1 MKSDLFSN
9 SEDTNLPVR
18 PPLAERMRPLILEDI
33 VGQETLLGEGK
44 FLRQAIQ
51 QDQVPSLI
59 LWGPPGIGKTTL
71 ARVIAN
77 LTDSHFTSLSAVIAG
92 VKEVK
97 KVVEN
102 ATYQQRAFSKRTI
115 LFVDEIHRFNKAQQ
129 DAFLPHVESGKIT
142 LVGATTENPSFQVI
156 APLLSRCRVVVLERL
171 SEIDLMKILVRSLED
186 PDKGLGSSCSEFP
199 EEALQVIVKFAN
211 GDARTALNALEQ
223 IEGVLS
229 KSSSLDSKVTA
240 KTVQETL
247 QHRTLLYDRAGEEHF
262 NLISALHK
270 SLRNSDPDASI
281 YWLVR
286 MLEAGED
293 PLYIARR
300 LVRFA
305 SEDIGL
311 ADPYATTRAV
321 SALEAFQFIGLPEG
335 ALILAQLAIDLAMAP
350 KSNSVY
356 RAYQLA
362 QQDVNNKRLEP
373 VPLQL
378 RNAPTSLMKDLGYG
392 DNYEHAHNAPEGLT
406 RMACLPENLR
416 GVRYYVPTQRGKEK
430 EYKKRLE
437 ALLRFK
443 KSNGISDSEE

>member
-1 MKSDLFSN
+1 MKSDLFSD
-9 SEDTNLPVR
+9 SEDTNPSAHS
-18 PPLAERMRPLILEDI
+18 PLAERMRPLVLEDI
-33 VGQETLLGEGK
+33 LGQEALLGKEM
-44 FLRQAIQ
+44 FLYQAIQ
-51 QDQVPSLI
+51 KDQIPSLI
-59 LWGPPGIGKTTL
+59 LWGPPGVGKTTL

-77 LTDSHFTSLSAVIAG
+77 MTNAHFTSLSAVMAG

-102 ATYQQRAFSKRTI
+102 ATYQERAFSKKTI

-129 DAFLPHVESGKIT
+129 DAFLPHVENGKIT
-142 LVGATTENPSFQVI
+142 LVGATTENPSFQII

-171 SEIDLMKILVRSLED
+171 SEIDLMKILVRSLKD
-186 PDKGLGSSCSEFP
+186 PDKGLGSTHTDFP
-199 EEALQVIVKFAN
+199 EEALQVIVEFAN

-229 KSSSLDSKVTA
+229 KPPSHDSTVTA
-240 KTVQETL
+240 KMVQETL

-293 PLYIARR
+293 PLYIVRR
-300 LVRFA
+300 MVRFA

-311 ADPYATTRAV
+311 ADPYAVTRAI
-321 SALEAFQFIGLPEG
+321 SALEAFQLIGLPEG
-335 ALILAQLAIDLAMAP
+335 ALTLAQLAVDLAMTP

-362 QQDVNNKRLEP
+362 QQDIKRKRLEP

-392 DNYEHAHNAPEGLT
+392 DNYEYAHNAPEGLT
-406 RMACLPENLR
+406 RMTCLPENLR
-416 GVRYYVPTQRGKEK
+416 GVRYYVPTERGKEQ

-443 KSNGISDSEE
+443 KSDQSSDPEE

>member
-9 SEDTNLPVR
+9 PENTNPSAHS
-18 PPLAERMRPLILEDI
+18 PLAERMRPLVLEDI
-33 VGQETLLGEGK
+33 LGQEALLGKET
-44 FLRQAIQ
+44 FLYQAIQ
-51 QDQVPSLI
+51 KDQIPSLI
-59 LWGPPGIGKTTL
+59 LWGPPGVGKTTL
-71 ARVIAN
+71 ARIIAN
-77 LTDSHFTSLSAVIAG
+77 MTDSHFTSLSAVMAG

-102 ATYQQRAFSKRTI
+102 ATYQERAFSKRTI

-129 DAFLPHVESGKIT
+129 DAFLPHVENGKIT

-171 SEIDLMKILVRSLED
+171 SEIDLMRILVRSLKD
-186 PDKGLGSSCSEFP
+186 PDKGLGSSHTNFP
-199 EEALQVIVKFAN
+199 EEALQVIVEFAN

-229 KSSSLDSKVTA
+229 NASSSNRITA
-240 KTVQETL
+240 KMVQETL

-300 LVRFA
+300 MVRFA

-311 ADPYATTRAV
+311 ADPYAVTRAI
-321 SALEAFQFIGLPEG
+321 SALEAFQLIGLPEG
-335 ALILAQLAIDLAMAP
+335 ALTLTQLAVDLAITP

-362 QQDVNNKRLEP
+362 QQDVKNKRLEP

-392 DNYEHAHNAPEGLT
+392 DKYEYAHNAPEGLT
-406 RMACLPENLR
+406 RMACLPENLD
-416 GVRYYVPTQRGKEK
+416 GVRYYVPTERGKEQ

-437 ALLRFK
+437 ALFRFK
-443 KSNGISDSEE
+443 KTDKNSNPE